1 MLETL
6 HVKNLAII
14 SEAEVEFGPGLNI
27 LTGET
32 GAGKSVILGGV
43 NLALGQKAS
52 KDQIRSGAKEALAE
66 LVFSI
71 SDENLKKR
79 LAELGYETEENCLIF
94 SRKISDSRSVCKLNG
109 EQLPASKLKEAG
121 AYLIDIHGQQ
131 DSRFLLNKKN
141 HLHLL
146 DGFAGKE
153 AEALLQSYR
162 EAYAAFRSLQ
172 KELEENR
179 LDEEERAREL
189 SFLEF
194 EINEIENAA
203 LKEGEDEEIEEQF
216 RVMSAGRQILEA
228 LSSVSALTGDEG
240 AAAMI
245 GDALRQLGSVIRYDT
260 SLEELGKQ
268 LEEIDSLLDD
278 FQRDLGRAI
287 EEHTFS
293 EEAFAEVEQRY
304 DLINQLKRKYGKS
317 IPEIQKALAEKK
329 EAFEKLEYLQDWI
342 EQKSA
347 ECGKA
352 REKAFVLAQE
362 LHALREKNALRL
374 SEEIEKTLAELNFLQ
389 AKFEVRIEKKEELT
403 EKGLDQV
410 GFYLSTNPGEELRP
424 LEKIA
429 SGGELSRIMLALKSV
444 SADRDDTESL
454 IFDEIDSGIS
464 GRTAQAVAEKL
475 KKLSHSHQIICIT
488 HLPQI
493 AAMADRHFMI
503 EKNVEDGKTASGIR
517 FLEEEESVM
526 ELARMMGGAELT
538 EAAIE
543 NAREMKRMAKT
554 ISM

>member
-66 LVFSI
+66 LVFSV
-71 SDENLKKR
+71 SDEKLKKK

-94 SRKISDSRSVCKLNG
+94 SRKISESRSVCKLNG

-146 DGFAGKE
+146 DAFAGKE
-153 AEALLQSYR
+153 AEELLGAYQ
-162 EAYAAFRSLQ
+162 EAYRSFCSLK
-172 KELEENR
+172 KELEKNS

-203 LKEGEDEEIEEQF
+203 LKEGEDEEIEERF
-216 RVMSAGRQILEA
+216 RMMSASRQILEA
-228 LSSVSALTGDEG
+228 LSSVSSLTGSEG
-240 AAAMI
+240 AGAMT
-245 GDALRQLGSVIRYDT
+245 GDALRQLGSVIRYDE

-317 IPEIQKALAEKK
+317 ISEIQKALAEKQ
-329 EAFEKLEYLQDWI
+329 EAFEKLEYLQDWL
-342 EQKSA
+342 EEKTA
-347 ECGKA
+347 ECEKA
-352 REKAFVLAQE
+352 REQALSLAKE
-362 LHALREKNALRL
+362 LHDLREKNALRL
-374 SEEIEKTLAELNFLQ
+374 SKEIEKTLTELNFLQ
-389 AKFEVRIEKKEELT
+389 AKFEVRIEEKEDLT
-403 EKGLDQV
+403 EKGMDQV

-475 KKLSHSHQIICIT
+475 KKLSESHQIICIT

-493 AAMADRHFMI
+493 AAMADRHFLI
-503 EKNVEDGKTASGIR
+503 EKNVKDGKTASAIR
-517 FLEEEESVM
+517 FLEEEESVR

-543 NAREMKRMAKT
+543 NAREMKSLARKGAV
-554 ISM
+554 

>member
-71 SDENLKKR
+71 SDEKLKKK

-153 AEALLQSYR
+153 AEALLQSYQ
-162 EAYAAFRSLQ
+162 EAYAAFRRLQ
-172 KELEENR
+172 KELEENQ
-179 LDEEERAREL
+179 LDEEERTREL

-203 LKEGEDEEIEEQF
+203 LKEGEDEEIEESY

-228 LSSVSALTGDEG
+228 LSAVSSLTGSEG
-240 AAAMI
+240 AGAMT
-245 GDALRQLGSVIRYDT
+245 GDALRQLGSVIRYDE

-293 EEAFAEVEQRY
+293 DEAFSEVEQRF

-317 IPEIQKALAEKK
+317 ISEIQKALAEKK

-342 EQKSA
+342 QQKSI
-347 ECGKA
+347 ECDKA
-352 REKAFVLAQE
+352 REKALALAEE
-362 LHALREKNALRL
+362 LHDLREKNALRL
-374 SEEIEKTLAELNFLQ
+374 SEEIEKTLCELNFLQ

-475 KKLSHSHQIICIT
+475 KKLSESHQIICIT

-493 AAMADRHFMI
+493 AAMADRHFLI

-526 ELARMMGGAELT
+526 ELARMMGGAEVT

-543 NAREMKRMAKT
+543 NAREMKKMARE
-554 ISM
+554 SLS

>member
-71 SDENLKKR
+71 SDEKLKKK

-153 AEALLQSYR
+153 AESLLQSYQ

-172 KELEENR
+172 KELEENQ

-203 LKEGEDEEIEEQF
+203 LKEGEDEEIEESY

-228 LSSVSALTGDEG
+228 LSAVSSLTGSEG
-240 AAAMI
+240 AGAMT
-245 GDALRQLGSVIRYDT
+245 GDALRQLGSVIRYDE

-293 EEAFAEVEQRY
+293 DEAFAEVEQRY

-317 IPEIQKALAEKK
+317 IPEIQRALAEKK
-329 EAFEKLEYLQDWI
+329 EAFEKLEYLEDWTR
-342 EQKSA
+342 QKSA

-352 REKAFVLAQE
+352 REKALALAEE
-362 LHALREKNALRL
+362 LHDLREKNALRL
-374 SEEIEKTLAELNFLQ
+374 SEEIEKTLSELNFLQ

-410 GFYLSTNPGEELRP
+410 GFYLSTNPGEDLRP

-475 KKLSHSHQIICIT
+475 KKLSQSHQIICIT

-493 AAMADRHFMI
+493 AAMADRHFLI

-543 NAREMKRMAKT
+543 NAREMKKMARE
-554 ISM
+554 SL

>member
-66 LVFSI
+66 LVFSV
-71 SDENLKKR
+71 SDQNLKKE

-121 AYLIDIHGQQ
+121 SYLIDIHGQQ

-153 AEALLQSYR
+153 IEDLLHSYQ
-162 EAYAAFRSLQ
+162 EQYATFRSLQ
-172 KELEENR
+172 KELKENQ
-179 LDEEERAREL
+179 LNEEERRREL

-194 EINEIENAA
+194 EINEIESAG
-203 LKEGEDEEIEEQF
+203 LKEGEDEEIEESF

-228 LSSVSALTGDEG
+228 LSSVLALTGSEG
-240 AAAMI
+240 AGAMT
-245 GDALRQLGSVIRYDT
+245 GDAIRQLAGVIRYDE

-293 EEAFAEVEQRY
+293 DEAFAEVEQRY

-317 IPEIQKALAEKK
+317 IAEIQKALAEKK
-329 EAFEKLEYLQDWI
+329 ETFEKLEYLQDWTW
-342 EQKSA
+342 QKNA
-347 ECGKA
+347 ECEKVKKKA
-352 REKAFVLAQE
+352 LALAEE
-362 LHALREKNALRL
+362 LHALREKSAVSL
-374 SEEIEKTLAELNFLQ
+374 SKEIEKTLTELNFLQ
-389 AKFEVRIEKKEELT
+389 AKFEVRIEKREELT

-410 GFYLSTNPGEELRP
+410 GFYLSTNPGEDLRP

-475 KKLSHSHQIICIT
+475 KKLSEDHQIICIT

-493 AAMADRHFMI
+493 AAMADRHFLI
-503 EKNVEDGKTASGIR
+503 EKNVEDGKTASCIR

-538 EAAIE
+538 GAAIE
-543 NAREMKRMAKT
+543 NAREMKKMARF
-554 ISM
+554 